1 MKEQEIDRGGE
12 MEDGARRRS
21 LFGRLAGAAALGLAG
36 LLPAASG
43 SAAVAPAGDGPDWP
57 GKLKG
62 RHRQLVDGYAI
73 NGGYPL
79 AFAYNFLS
87 TNAPGAAT
95 SVVILRAGAFPMALG
110 NTIWAKYKVGEAF
123 KIIDPETNAPAVK
136 NPFLHPKPGALLG
149 DEVAVDR
156 LLASGV
162 IIGACDIALHGQSK
176 RLASNAGVSADDAAK
191 EWAANIVPGIT
202 IVPSGVWGLN
212 RAQEAGCTYCSG
224 GG

>member
-1 MKEQEIDRGGE
+1 MQEQMSERGLASIN
-12 MEDGARRRS
+12 GAQRRS

-36 LLPAASG
+36 LLPMSSGTAIAAPG
-43 SAAVAPAGDGPDWP
+43 TDGPNWP

-62 RHRQLVDGYAI
+62 RHRQVVDGYAL

-79 AFAYNFLS
+79 AFAYNFVS

-110 NTIWAKYKVGEAF
+110 NTIWAKYKIGETF

-136 NPFLHPKPGALLG
+136 NPFLHPKPGVLLG
-149 DEVAVDR
+149 DDIAVDR
-156 LLASGV
+156 LLATGG
-162 IIGACDIALHGQSK
+162 IIGACNIALHGQSK